1 VETVAIGLALI
12 GGLFA
17 APIFCLTL
25 VKLIRQFPPLS
36 SFGFW
41 VAVPLLGFFF
51 VEVALVL
58 WLGILSTR
66 ALVGPPFFLVHVLL
80 TFAAAPALACLLLL
94 GRRSLKNWWPVVAAL
109 CWFVGAGA
117 VFYQYDVAE
126 TLYGIDGRGGP
137 YRSPW

>member
-1 VETVAIGLALI
+1 VEAFGIAVALV

-17 APIFCLTL
+17 APIFCLVL
-25 VKLIRQFPPLS
+25 VKVIRRFPPLAL
-36 SFGFW
+36 FGFW
-41 VAVPLLGFFF
+41 VSVPLFGLFS

-58 WLGILSTR
+58 LLGVLSTR
-66 ALVGPPFFLVHVLL
+66 ALVGPAYFLLHVLL
-80 TFAAAPALACLLLL
+80 TFAAAPTLACLLLL
-94 GRRSLKNWWPVVAAL
+94 GRRSIKGWWPVAAAL

-137 YRSPW
+137 YLWPW